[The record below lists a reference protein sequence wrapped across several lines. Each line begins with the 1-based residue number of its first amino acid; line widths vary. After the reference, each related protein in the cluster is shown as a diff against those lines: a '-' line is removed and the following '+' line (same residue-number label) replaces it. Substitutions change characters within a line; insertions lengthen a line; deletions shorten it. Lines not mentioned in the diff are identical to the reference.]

1 MSEYRR
7 PWTPCIV
14 FCVTAACGGGG
25 GATAPTETAD
35 AEESQ
40 ETLESASEAEEQA
53 PPAPVDPCASGTCSK
68 CGEAVC
74 LSGFYCEEAVS
85 ACGWLPQCADSPSC
99 ECVSKVL
106 TNCECEERDGG
117 VYVSCGS

>member
-1 MSEYRR
+1 MHELR
-7 PWTPCIV
+7 PWTLISLLCI
-14 FCVTAACGGGG
+14 ASACGGSGS
-25 GATAPTETAD
+25 TASDTKLP
-35 AEESQ
+35 AE
-40 ETLESASEAEEQA
+40 A
-53 PPAPVDPCASGTCSK
+53 PPDEASGDEPEAVEEEPAPPPDPCASGTCTK

-106 TNCECEERDGG
+106 SDCQCEERDGG
-117 VYVSCGS
+117 VYVKCG